1 MRIFLPAG
9 NHATLYNYTLQM
21 RSALENDRFAQIEE
35 TYEKYG
41 YGRSNLRYGYVS
53 MPLASLTVRIT
64 AATSRLPLFFAV
76 RLLSRDGPCS
86 L

>member
-1 MRIFLPAG
+1 VASPNCRSSSKRPGVRRALSVGSFRVRIFLPAG

-53 MPLASLTVRIT
+53 MPLA
-64 AATSRLPLFFAV
+64 
-76 RLLSRDGPCS
+76 G
-86 L
+86 

>member
-21 RSALENDRFAQIEE
+21 RSALENDRLAQIEE

-41 YGRSNLRYGYVS
+41 YGRRCAWLCEQAAGVVDGSHEGGNLAV
-53 MPLASLTVRIT
+53 
-64 AATSRLPLFFAV
+64 AAFFAV
-76 RLLSRDGPCS
+76 RLLWRVGPCS

>member
-1 MRIFLPAG
+1 MCIFLPAG

-41 YGRSNLRYGYVS
+41 YGRSNLRLS
-53 MPLASLTVRIT
+53 EH
-64 AATSRLPLFFAV
+64 AAGVVDGSHHGGNRAVAAFFAV
-76 RLLSRDGPCS
+76 RLLSCDGPCS

>member
-1 MRIFLPAG
+1 VRIRLPTG
-9 NHATLYNYTLQM
+9 NHATLYAYTLQM

-53 MPLASLTVRIT
+53 MPLA
-64 AATSRLPLFFAV
+64 
-76 RLLSRDGPCS
+76 G
-86 L
+86 

>member
-1 MRIFLPAG
+1 MRTFLPAG

-21 RSALENDRFAQIEE
+21 RPGAGERPLAQIEE

-53 MPLASLTVRIT
+53 KPPA
-64 AATSRLPLFFAV
+64 
-76 RLLSRDGPCS
+76 
-86 L
+86 

>member
-21 RSALENDRFAQIEE
+21 RPGAGERPLAQIEE

-41 YGRSNLRYGYVS
+41 YGRSNLRCGYVS
-53 MPLASLTVRIT
+53 KPLAQLMVRKGGNLAV
-64 AATSRLPLFFAV
+64 AAFFAV

>member
-21 RSALENDRFAQIEE
+21 RSALENDHFAQIEE

-41 YGRSNLRYGYVS
+41 YVRSKLRYGYVS
-53 MPLASLTVRIT
+53 MPLA
-64 AATSRLPLFFAV
+64 
-76 RLLSRDGPCS
+76 
-86 L
+86 